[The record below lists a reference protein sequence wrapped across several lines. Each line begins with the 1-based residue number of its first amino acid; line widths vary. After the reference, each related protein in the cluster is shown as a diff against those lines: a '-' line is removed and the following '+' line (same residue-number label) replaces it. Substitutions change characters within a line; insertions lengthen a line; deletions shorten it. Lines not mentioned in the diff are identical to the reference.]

1 MRRVPPIG
9 KERYQRGKDALGKD
23 ASSPQGDRISGQ
35 RRCVVLVH
43 YGGAIYFY
51 QFPAYLGRHLPA
63 LFLSGDICAEAVA
76 GCDSQL
82 SFRNVSWWKHTL
94 S

>member
-1 MRRVPPIG
+1 MRRVPPNG
-9 KERYQRGKDALGKD
+9 KERYQQGKDALGKE

-63 LFLSGDICAEAVA
+63 LF
-76 GCDSQL
+76 
-82 SFRNVSWWKHTL
+82 FRRMTFALKQ
-94 S
+94 